1 MRKIQKKQAEDFIR
15 LLEQAHAEVKK
26 KIAEG
31 KAEPAQDLL
40 SQCQQGAIELGNLIE
55 TTEGEGFVTVSY
67 LEKYC
72 EAVYQIYQEIETVSS
87 ANAEK
92 AYKSLRKALLAVEN
106 SIRNDIPLKKEVVF
120 FPYKASMWDSLE
132 SVYLAA
138 KEDPDCDAYCVPI
151 PYFDKNPDGSL
162 GQMHYEGR
170 EYPKNIEVI
179 DWQTYHIEER
189 HPDVV
194 YIHNPYDECNYVT
207 CVHPAFFS
215 SNLKKYTDE
224 LVYIPYFVLGEID
237 PEDQKTI
244 DQMKHFC
251 FLPGTIYA
259 DKVIVQS
266 EAMRRIYINEYLKE
280 AKAHGMHAT
289 RKELE
294 GKFLGLG
301 SPKFDKVL
309 NTKKEDL
316 EIPDEWLRIIQKPD
330 GSRKKIIFYNTSIT
344 ALLQYDEQMLKKM
357 RQVFRIFREN
367 RDEVALLWR
376 PHPLIPNTIRSMRP
390 QLWAAYAELVNDY
403 RQEGWGIY
411 DDTADMDRAVVLSD
425 GYYGDASSVV
435 QLYQKTGKPVM
446 LQNAN
451 AADFNWDELLFGK
464 GIAADGKNLYMALV
478 MINAIVQVDL
488 RTGEM
493 KRCAD
498 FGNVYLN
505 KYNHTYI
512 YTDIETYGNR
522 LFFAPTRANSMAVF
536 DKKANKIEI
545 RALNI
550 PNKFLKGIP
559 NYAIS
564 VKNAQEILFIGVCQT
579 NSIVRW
585 NIETEKVDFYG
596 QIINENSKLRQKAV
610 YGRNAVIVDEC
621 LYVPLLDQGS
631 LYELDLRTGEE
642 RILCIDS
649 KGRGNVTI
657 NVWSGNFYI
666 TTNSGELLKWKN
678 GVTEERRLPNNGE
691 FYTSFC
697 MNGMLWLFPR
707 NPKESIL
714 KVNLIKDEVEKI
726 SFSHIVYDVKADES
740 TGKLLMNTRGGIARL
755 DPDTNGIERINYKV
769 SGIVNHRQIIEQW
782 SDETD
787 FKREKIEGCPEYN
800 TLQRYISEIR
810 GDRIC

>member
-31 KAEPAQDLL
+31 KSEPAQDLL

-72 EAVYQIYQEIETVSS
+72 EVVYQIYQEIETASS

-92 AYKSLRKALLAVEN
+92 VFKSLRKALLAVEN
-106 SIRNDIPLKKEVVF
+106 SVRNDIPLKKEVVF

-237 PEDQKTI
+237 PEDQKAI

-294 GKFLGLG
+294 RKFLGLG

-390 QLWAAYAELVNDY
+390 QLWAVYAELVNAY

-446 LQNAN
+446 MQCVN
-451 AADFNWDELLFGK
+451 
-464 GIAADGKNLYMALV
+464 M
-478 MINAIVQVDL
+478 
-488 RTGEM
+488 
-493 KRCAD
+493 
-498 FGNVYLN
+498 
-505 KYNHTYI
+505 
-512 YTDIETYGNR
+512 IET
-522 LFFAPTRANSMAVF
+522 S
-536 DKKANKIEI
+536 
-545 RALNI
+545 
-550 PNKFLKGIP
+550 
-559 NYAIS
+559 
-564 VKNAQEILFIGVCQT
+564 
-579 NSIVRW
+579 
-585 NIETEKVDFYG
+585 
-596 QIINENSKLRQKAV
+596 
-610 YGRNAVIVDEC
+610 
-621 LYVPLLDQGS
+621 
-631 LYELDLRTGEE
+631 
-642 RILCIDS
+642 
-649 KGRGNVTI
+649 
-657 NVWSGNFYI
+657 
-666 TTNSGELLKWKN
+666 
-678 GVTEERRLPNNGE
+678 
-691 FYTSFC
+691 
-697 MNGMLWLFPR
+697 
-707 NPKESIL
+707 
-714 KVNLIKDEVEKI
+714 
-726 SFSHIVYDVKADES
+726 
-740 TGKLLMNTRGGIARL
+740 
-755 DPDTNGIERINYKV
+755 
-769 SGIVNHRQIIEQW
+769 
-782 SDETD
+782 
-787 FKREKIEGCPEYN
+787 
-800 TLQRYISEIR
+800 
-810 GDRIC
+810 

>member
-1 MRKIQKKQAEDFIR
+1 MRKIQKKQVEDFIR

-26 KIAEG
+26 KMAEG
-31 KAEPAQDLL
+31 KSEPAQDLL

-72 EAVYQIYQEIETVSS
+72 EVVYQIYQEIETASS
-87 ANAEK
+87 MNAEK
-92 AYKSLRKALLAVEN
+92 IYKNLRKALLTVEN
-106 SIRNDIPLKKEVVF
+106 SVRNDILVKKEVVF

-138 KEDPDCDAYCVPI
+138 REDPDCDAYCVPI

-189 HPDVV
+189 HPDIV

-207 CVHPAFFS
+207 CVHPVFFS

-266 EAMRRIYINEYLKE
+266 EEMRQIYINEYMKE
-280 AKAHGMHAT
+280 AKAHGIRVT
-289 RKELE
+289 RRELE
-294 GKFLGLG
+294 EKFLGLG
-301 SPKFDKVL
+301 SPKFDKIL

-330 GSRKKIIFYNTSIT
+330 GSRKKIIFYNTSIS

-357 RQVFRIFREN
+357 RQVFRIFKEN

-425 GYYGDASSVV
+425 GYYGDGSSVV
-435 QLYQKTGKPVM
+435 HVYQKTGKPVM
-446 LQNAN
+446 IQS
-451 AADFNWDELLFGK
+451 ADVLE
-464 GIAADGKNLYMALV
+464 
-478 MINAIVQVDL
+478 
-488 RTGEM
+488 
-493 KRCAD
+493 
-498 FGNVYLN
+498 
-505 KYNHTYI
+505 
-512 YTDIETYGNR
+512 
-522 LFFAPTRANSMAVF
+522 
-536 DKKANKIEI
+536 
-545 RALNI
+545 
-550 PNKFLKGIP
+550 
-559 NYAIS
+559 
-564 VKNAQEILFIGVCQT
+564 
-579 NSIVRW
+579 
-585 NIETEKVDFYG
+585 
-596 QIINENSKLRQKAV
+596 
-610 YGRNAVIVDEC
+610 
-621 LYVPLLDQGS
+621 
-631 LYELDLRTGEE
+631 
-642 RILCIDS
+642 
-649 KGRGNVTI
+649 
-657 NVWSGNFYI
+657 
-666 TTNSGELLKWKN
+666 
-678 GVTEERRLPNNGE
+678 
-691 FYTSFC
+691 
-697 MNGMLWLFPR
+697 
-707 NPKESIL
+707 
-714 KVNLIKDEVEKI
+714 
-726 SFSHIVYDVKADES
+726 
-740 TGKLLMNTRGGIARL
+740 
-755 DPDTNGIERINYKV
+755 
-769 SGIVNHRQIIEQW
+769 
-782 SDETD
+782 
-787 FKREKIEGCPEYN
+787 
-800 TLQRYISEIR
+800 
-810 GDRIC
+810 